1 MVAEAEMHFPHA
13 LLAGVLGHIYRMDF
27 LSVDADL
34 LAQSRACCLSFELQ
48 LIMGLVGY
56 QPVADGQ

>member
-1 MVAEAEMHFPHA
+1 
-13 LLAGVLGHIYRMDF
+13 MDF